1 LMEGLSRQVSLTLI
15 RFIWTLNK
23 VCLVIIKM
31 GSRMQAGKMIKL
43 ASFNCPTNLKRLD
56 RVPQF
61 LGMLESLE
69 SVPVDISQARS
80 VIIME
85 KVLVVL
91 EIEDVRILV

>member
-1 LMEGLSRQVSLTLI
+1 
-15 RFIWTLNK
+15 
-23 VCLVIIKM
+23 
-31 GSRMQAGKMIKL
+31 MIKL
-43 ASFNCPTNLKRLD
+43 ASFNCQTNLKRLD

-91 EIEDVRILV
+91 EIEDVRILVLELMVKLKWLPLNPLKQ

>member
-1 LMEGLSRQVSLTLI
+1 
-15 RFIWTLNK
+15 
-23 VCLVIIKM
+23 
-31 GSRMQAGKMIKL
+31 MIKL

-61 LGMLESLE
+61 LDMSESLE

-91 EIEDVRILV
+91 EIEDVRILVLELMVKLKWLPLNPLKQ

>member
-1 LMEGLSRQVSLTLI
+1 
-15 RFIWTLNK
+15 
-23 VCLVIIKM
+23 
-31 GSRMQAGKMIKL
+31 MIKL

-56 RVPQF
+56 RFPQF
-61 LGMLESLE
+61 LDMSESLE

-91 EIEDVRILV
+91 EIEDVRILVSELMVKLKWLPLNPLKQ